1 MEIFGLV
8 TGIWTEL
15 LTWLSSS
22 FSSVSLFFVSGTG
35 TETDPYKL
43 TFPGVFAVVM
53 AGVALILLIFNLI
66 RSFLPMR
73 G

>member
-22 FSSVSLFFVSGTG
+22 FASVSSFFVSGTG
-35 TETDPYKL
+35 AEGDPYKL